1 MEGRLGGVGVT
12 GTFCARNNNLNPRT
26 KKKKNKQGRGAFGS
40 VVKARNRIDNRIYA
54 VKKIR
59 LKTMQKDTKIF
70 REVNALSRLSHRF
83 IVRYYTTWVETSEI
97 ASAVAS
103 EDEGEDD
110 GEEEEED
117 EEEEDGLTSVP
128 GSSAGA
134 SVVVIGPVNKTKT
147 KTKKRA
153 ANGLGRRRDTEDFF
167 LGVGGF
173 SIDLDDLDEISGSHS
188 KSSFPSIHFSR
199 SMTPESG
206 ESSGSGSGGSG
217 GRGSGSSDEAESA
230 DAESEGSL
238 EEVNRRGHAGHLNSL
253 FKKPAG
259 VMGTVGAAAAALSGL
274 VAPPPYVSR
283 TLYIQMVSVLFFC
296 EKKSGRDLT
305 RL

>member
-1 MEGRLGGVGVT
+1 MEGRLGGVGVV
-12 GTFCARNNNLNPRT
+12 GTCTSTFYGHLTCELC
-26 KKKKNKQGRGAFGS
+26 NKQGRGAFGS
-40 VVKARNRIDNRIYA
+40 VVKARNKIDNRIYA

-110 GEEEEED
+110 GEEDEED
-117 EEEEDGLTSVP
+117 DEEEDGLTSVP

-134 SVVVIGPVNKTKT
+134 SVVVIGPVKKT
-147 KTKKRA
+147 KTKKRMA
-153 ANGLGRRRDTEDFF
+153 SGLGRGRDAEDLF

-173 SIDLDDLDEISGSHS
+173 SIDLNDLDEISGSHS

-206 ESSGSGSGGSG
+206 ESSGSGGSG
-217 GRGSGSSDEAESA
+217 GTGSGTGGGSSDEAENA

-238 EEVNRRGHAGHLNSL
+238 EEAKRRGHAGHLNSL
-253 FKKPAG
+253 FKKPLGRGAG

-274 VAPPPYVSR
+274 VTPPPYVSR
-283 TLYIQMVSVLFFC
+283 TLYIQMVSVHL
-296 EKKSGRDLT
+296 S
-305 RL
+305 

>member
-1 MEGRLGGVGVT
+1 VLYHHLTCE
-12 GTFCARNNNLNPRT
+12 
-26 KKKKNKQGRGAFGS
+26 QGRGAFGS
-40 VVKARNRIDNRIYA
+40 VVKARNKIDNRIYA

-103 EDEGEDD
+103 EDEGEED
-110 GEEEEED
+110 GEEEEEED
-117 EEEEDGLTSVP
+117 EEEDGLTSVP

-134 SVVVIGPVNKTKT
+134 SVVVIGPVKKTKT
-147 KTKKRA
+147 RKRA
-153 ANGLGRRRDTEDFF
+153 ANGLSRGRDAEDLF

-206 ESSGSGSGGSG
+206 ESSGSGSGGTGS
-217 GRGSGSSDEAESA
+217 GRGSGSSDEAENA

-253 FKKPAG
+253 FKKPLGKGAG

-274 VAPPPYVSR
+274 VTPPPYVSR
-283 TLYIQMVSVLFFC
+283 TLYIQMVSVHLSSNIWRGC
-296 EKKSGRDLT
+296 NTSLGIRRAANVKGT
-305 RL
+305 C